1 MGISNVIPSAYG
13 KKDFNQFIKNEREA
27 GRIIYEK
34 KGLDDLPTSGLQLP
48 RAGNASDPMFK
59 ISQNNYPV
67 NTLYKSDF
75 ANNESLAWTMLDYKD
90 AARRN
95 ALTSELHNRMVAEND
110 VVNLTAND
118 LNALSDHFPD
128 LRSLPKKERTPV
140 LKQKMADLKIN
151 LRNFLNTLKA
161 GKFEFTVNGNILE
174 AKLYD
179 KGIREVL
186 EKISQEKAAMLYK
199 SREIFEKAQYLYSTP
214 DKKDN
219 PDIYRWNYFYVPI
232 NVAGAGTFGVRI
244 AVRDMKTT
252 YQNDPH
258 SQIYNWNI
266 KKKLPWRVLVR
277 EIPHPAVAHQKLL
290 LINIY
295 NKTIIMSILKKSPW
309 RVLVWEIPS
318 TAVAHQRLLSTNIH
332 HKTTIL
338 SILRIRIVL

>member
-48 RAGNASDPMFK
+48 RAGNAYDPMFK

-67 NTLYKSDF
+67 NTLYRSDF
-75 ANNESLAWTMLDYKD
+75 ANNESPVWTMLDYKD
-90 AARRN
+90 TARRN

-266 KKKLPWRVLVR
+266 KKEASL
-277 EIPHPAVAHQKLL
+277 AGA
-290 LINIY
+290 
-295 NKTIIMSILKKSPW
+295 SPGNPTSSG
-309 RVLVWEIPS
+309 RSSEAPS
-318 TAVAHQRLLSTNIH
+318 YKYI
-332 HKTTIL
+332 
-338 SILRIRIVL
+338 

>member
-48 RAGNASDPMFK
+48 RAGNASDLMFK

-95 ALTSELHNRMVAEND
+95 ALTSELHNRMVAAND

-118 LNALSDHFPD
+118 IGALSDHFPD
-128 LRSLPKKERTPV
+128 LRSLPKKERTPI
-140 LKQKMADLKIN
+140 LKQKMDDLKTN

-161 GKFEFTVNGNILE
+161 GKFEFTINGNILE

-214 DKKDN
+214 HKKDN
-219 PDIYRWNYFYVPI
+219 PDIYRWNYFYVPV
-232 NVAGAGTFGVRI
+232 NVAGTGTFGVRI
-244 AVRDMKTT
+244 GKNSGQG
-252 YQNDPH
+252 YENC
-258 SQIYNWNI
+258 
-266 KKKLPWRVLVR
+266 
-277 EIPHPAVAHQKLL
+277 
-290 LINIY
+290 
-295 NKTIIMSILKKSPW
+295 
-309 RVLVWEIPS
+309 
-318 TAVAHQRLLSTNIH
+318 LS
-332 HKTTIL
+332 K
-338 SILRIRIVL
+338 RPP